1 MPARSTAVNALTATE
16 KAELLDALL
25 TARPDLRG
33 QAEELATRRLS
44 TVDPIGVADGVAS
57 ALLFVEIDELNDRA
71 GHQPGIGYVH
81 PVDAAAEILDELLQ
95 PFLDD
100 LQRHARLG
108 MTAAATETAV
118 GILHG
123 LHRCRDGGSGSLLEY
138 SPDFSD
144 ERAAQVVQQCRTLA
158 VDLPVGDLVDT
169 LPGWA
174 PLFGNAWSTR

>member
-1 MPARSTAVNALTATE
+1 MPARSPALNALSPAE

-44 TVDPIGVADGVAS
+44 KVDPTGVADGVES
-57 ALLFVEIDELNDRA
+57 ALRFVEIDELNNRA
-71 GHQPGIGYVH
+71 GHRPGIGYVH

-108 MTAAATETAV
+108 MTAAAAEIAV

-123 LHRCRDGGSGSLLEY
+123 LHRCRDRGSESLLEY
-138 SPDFSD
+138 SPDFAD
-144 ERAAQVVQQCRTLA
+144 ERAAQVVRQCRTLA
-158 VDLPVGDLVDT
+158 VDLPVDDLVDA
-169 LPGWA
+169 LPGWE
-174 PLFGNAWSTR
+174 PLFGNGWSTR